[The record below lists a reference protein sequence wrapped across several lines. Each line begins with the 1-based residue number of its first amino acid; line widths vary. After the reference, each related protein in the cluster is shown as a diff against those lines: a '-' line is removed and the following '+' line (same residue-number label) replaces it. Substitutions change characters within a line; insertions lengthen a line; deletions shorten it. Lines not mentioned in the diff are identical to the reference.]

1 MRSARLD
8 FADAEHPVSLTEV
21 EAPALPRNDWARV
34 KVSAGG
40 ICGSDLHAIFPDGSG
55 TPTFLPLVG
64 FPMELGHEFGG
75 VVVEAGVDCPVP
87 VGTRVAVDP
96 TLGCVARGLQ
106 PCDAC
111 RVGAFS
117 ACRQLSHGDPPGF
130 AHGFASGVGGGWSDE
145 VIAHRSQLHPAP
157 DAIDDRGL
165 ALVEPLSI
173 AMHGVLRR
181 EPERGAPCLV
191 VGAGTIGLAAVAAL
205 KHLAPSSEVTVLARH
220 AHQARAAT
228 ALGADRV
235 LTSGQ
240 NGDDIAA
247 LGEVVGGRVTG
258 TGRATLVF
266 GGFPYVV
273 DAVGSPASLNLCL
286 KVAGQLGTLL
296 LLGAIANATVD
307 LGPLWFKNVDVIGSF
322 GYAMQEHRGERRHTF
337 DVSLDLLATGAFP
350 SDLVVTHTFG
360 LDDVREATRVAN
372 ARDEGAI
379 KVQLLP

>member
-1 MRSARLD
+1 MRSAKLD
-8 FADAEHPVSLTEV
+8 FADADHPVSLVEV
-21 EAPALPRNDWARV
+21 EPPVLPRSDWARV
-34 KVSAGG
+34 RVSAGG

-75 VVVEAGVDCPVP
+75 VVTEAGPDCPVAI
-87 VGTRVAVDP
+87 GTRVAVDP
-96 TLGCVARGLQ
+96 TLACIARGLE

-117 ACRQLSHGDPPGF
+117 SCRQLSAGDPPGF

-145 VIAHRSQLHPAP
+145 VVAHRSQLHPAP
-157 DAIDDRGL
+157 AGVDDRGM

-181 EPERGAPCLV
+181 PPERGAPTLV

-205 KHLAPSSEVTVLARH
+205 KSLAPSNEVTVLARH
-220 AHQARAAT
+220 AHQAQAASQ
-228 ALGADRV
+228 LGADRV
-235 LTSGQ
+235 LLSGQ

-247 LGEVVGGRVTG
+247 LGEVVGGRITG

-273 DAVGSPASLNLCL
+273 DAVGSPSSMNLCL
-286 KVAGQLGTLL
+286 KVVGQLGTLL
-296 LLGAIANATVD
+296 VLGAIANATVD

-322 GYAMQEHRGERRHTF
+322 GYAVQEHRGERRHTF
-337 DVSLDLLATGAFP
+337 DLALELLATGAFP